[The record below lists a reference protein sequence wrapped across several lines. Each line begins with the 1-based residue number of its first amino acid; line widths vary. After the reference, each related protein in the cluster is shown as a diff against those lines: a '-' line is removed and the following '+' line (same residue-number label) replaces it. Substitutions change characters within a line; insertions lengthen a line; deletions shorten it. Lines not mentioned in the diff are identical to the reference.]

1 MPLHPE
7 TRWPGFPRAS
17 PLAVI
22 PSAFGGNGRRQSIP
36 ASRQNWSRGET
47 SHRAKGRQ
55 QVMIWDR
62 VWKSRKI
69 ELRVGRMLGQRED
82 PSLPRIMGGGLT
94 FHFDQGER
102 RSKQASLRERVVWHG
117 TEAFKTWRLRG
128 GGLPLPPFS
137 LSAFFPRLPYHNF
150 VDCPSRIPSF
160 AYIHSFCLSI
170 RHTTLLPPSSLSFF
184 VTFVVDLQNAF
195 LRRHRPRL
203 CGRRPRPDRRFQC
216 HHQAQGER
224 EGPCRLDLRGRLAAR
239 PRKVHRS
246 RHHRPRRRRHPADT
260 LDHRDP
266 CQ

>member
-1 MPLHPE
+1 
-7 TRWPGFPRAS
+7 
-17 PLAVI
+17 
-22 PSAFGGNGRRQSIP
+22 
-36 ASRQNWSRGET
+36 
-47 SHRAKGRQ
+47 
-55 QVMIWDR
+55 MIWDK
-62 VWKSRKI
+62 VWKPRKI

-170 RHTTLLPPSSLSFF
+170 RHHTPSPLQSLVFCNVRRRSSKCVSPSPPSSP
-184 VTFVVDLQNAF
+184 
-195 LRRHRPRL
+195 LRPPSS
-203 CGRRPRPDRRFQC
+203 PRPTVSMSSPSPRR
-216 HHQAQGER
+216 AR
-224 EGPCRLDLRGRLAAR
+224 RSLPAR
-239 PRKVHRS
+239 PTRS
-246 RHHRPRRRRHPADT
+246 SGSPAPKST
-260 LDHRDP
+260 P
-266 CQ
+266 VPSPSPS

>member
-22 PSAFGGNGRRQSIP
+22 PSAFGGQWAPTSIP

-47 SHRAKGRQ
+47 SHRAKGLQ
-55 QVMIWDR
+55 HVMIWDK

-128 GGLPLPPFS
+128 VVSLFHLFPSQPFFRVCLTTTSSTVPAAS
-137 LSAFFPRLPYHNF
+137 LLLHIFTPFA
-150 VDCPSRIPSF
+150 CPSDTP
-160 AYIHSFCLSI
+160 HSF
-170 RHTTLLPPSSLSFF
+170 PPPVSH
-184 VTFVVDLQNAF
+184 F
-195 LRRHRPRL
+195 L
-203 CGRRPRPDRRFQC
+203 
-216 HHQAQGER
+216 
-224 EGPCRLDLRGRLAAR
+224 
-239 PRKVHRS
+239 
-246 RHHRPRRRRHPADT
+246 
-260 LDHRDP
+260 
-266 CQ
+266 